1 MKIKLTTSKIDKL
14 EPKDKQYFVYDDKF
28 IGFGLRVSP
37 GGTKSFFYQ
46 GRIGGVGEPKRVP
59 LGKYPMVSLQDAI
72 TAASDASKKMASG
85 IDPTR
90 TKSENLAKNKAF
102 ARDQVRKKL
111 TFGDL
116 FTHYINTHKSEWS
129 DNYKFDH
136 YVAARPYLTDKPYSA
151 QPIGNIWEVSLAD
164 LTPDFVEIW
173 IRKENETRAT
183 TMAKNFRM
191 FKACANWAEDT
202 DKYAGLIPNKTY
214 NSRKVNKSVQNVRAH
229 KGSLQKQQLETW
241 FSVVNQIDDVQR
253 AALICMLMNGSRP
266 GEMLQ
271 LKWTDIDFEWNTI
284 KIVDKV
290 DQWERIIPLTPYTK
304 QTIQALPRVNEFVF
318 GSKVRQEG
326 YIDITKKYRTLL
338 VESGLP
344 SLPPKAMRK
353 SFRTL
358 SEWVDVP
365 RGVVNQVMGH
375 RPSAIDEKHYVD
387 RPIDLLRMW
396 HGRVEQFILKE
407 AGINTDHLYD

>member
-1 MKIKLTTSKIDKL
+1 MEAKLTTAKIEKL
-14 EPKDKQYFVYDDKF
+14 EPQDKQYFVWDTRF
-28 IGFGLRVSP
+28 TGLGLRISP
-37 GGTKSFFYQ
+37 GGSKAFIYQ
-46 GRIGGVGEPKRVP
+46 GRVGGTGTPKRIT
-59 LGKYPMVSLQDAI
+59 LGKFPVMSLQDA
-72 TAASDASKKMASG
+72 TDAASDVSKQLAAG
-85 IDPTR
+85 IDPNR
-90 TKSENLAKNKAF
+90 TKSENQAKNKAF
-102 ARDQVRKKL
+102 ARDQVRKQL

-129 DNYKFDH
+129 KTYLDDH
-136 YVAARPYLTDKPYSA
+136 HQAARPYLTDKAYMA
-151 QPIGNIWEVSLAD
+151 QPIGNIWDVSLAK
-164 LTPDFVEIW
+164 LTPDFVEAW

-202 DKYAGLIPNKTY
+202 DKYADLIPNKTY

-229 KGSLQKQQLETW
+229 KGSLQKQQLKTW
-241 FSVVNQIDDVQR
+241 FDVIDQIDDVQR

-271 LKWTDIDFEWNTI
+271 LKWSDIDFEWDTI

-290 DQWERIIPLTPYTK
+290 DQWERIIPLTPFTK
-304 QTIQALPRVNEFVF
+304 QTIKALPRVNEFVF
-318 GSKVRQEG
+318 GSQVRQDG
-326 YIDITKKYRTLL
+326 YIEITKKYRTLL
-338 VESGLP
+338 IENGLP

-365 RGVVNQVMGH
+365 RGIVNQVMGH

-396 HGRVEQFILKE
+396 HTKIEEFILSE
-407 AGINTDHLYD
+407 AGVDQLSNG

>member
-1 MKIKLTTSKIDKL
+1 MEAKLTTAKIEKL
-14 EPKDKQYFVYDDKF
+14 EPQDKQYFVWDVRF
-28 IGFGLRVSP
+28 TGLGLRISP
-37 GGTKSFFYQ
+37 GGSKAFIYQ
-46 GRIGGVGEPKRVP
+46 GRVGGTGIPKRIT
-59 LGKYPMVSLQDAI
+59 LGKFPIMSLQDAI
-72 TAASDASKKMASG
+72 DAASEVSKQLSSG
-85 IDPTR
+85 IDPSR
-90 TKSENLAKNKAF
+90 TKADNLAKNKAF
-102 ARDQVRKKL
+102 ARDQVRKQL

-129 DNYKFDH
+129 KTYLHDH
-136 YVAARPYLTDKPYSA
+136 HQAARPYLTDKPYMA
-151 QPIGNIWEVSLAD
+151 QPIGNIWEVSLAE
-164 LTPDFVEIW
+164 LTPDFVESW

-214 NSRKVNKSVQNVRAH
+214 NSRKVNKSVQSVRAH
-229 KGSLQKQQLETW
+229 KGALQKQQLETW
-241 FSVVNQIDDVQR
+241 FGVVDQIDDVQR

-290 DQWERIIPLTPYTK
+290 DQWERVIPLTPFTK
-304 QTIQALPRVNEFVF
+304 KTIQNLPRVNEFVF

-326 YIDITKKYRTLL
+326 YIEITKKYRTLL
-338 VESGLP
+338 VESSLP
-344 SLPPKAMRK
+344 NLPPKAMRK

-365 RGVVNQVMGH
+365 RGIVNQVMGH

-396 HGRVEQFILKE
+396 HTKIEEFILSE
-407 AGINTDHLYD
+407 AGLGVE